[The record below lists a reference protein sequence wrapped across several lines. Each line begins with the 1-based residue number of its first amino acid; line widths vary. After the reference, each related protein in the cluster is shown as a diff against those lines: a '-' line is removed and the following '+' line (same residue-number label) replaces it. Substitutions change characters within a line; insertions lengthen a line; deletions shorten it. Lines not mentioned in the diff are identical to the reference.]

1 MIIYFIRALLIL
13 ILLFVIIVDFDL
25 PVIINTPIN
34 QLFIAIV
41 VIFII
46 ITVDEVIGFITGL
59 IFLIIYFKYYQRK
72 LYASNSSNSL
82 NPSKSSNSYFTPGTF
97 TSPFNST
104 PSVIDI
110 NSNNVN
116 GNYNSNGNYNGIG
129 NVNGNE
135 NNNEN
140 DNGGLNSFFNYF
152 KGDTKPKSYSTQPEI
167 PEHYIQEVKNNNE
180 SCTLIPYVSK
190 ELLNSAQNNIYNEEN
205 YKTEIKHDN
214 NFYGI
219 QGLNSDNTHY
229 IAFDNNFINYTN
241 L

>member
-110 NSNNVN
+110 NSNN
-116 GNYNSNGNYNGIG
+116 G
-129 NVNGNE
+129 NGNE
-135 NNNEN
+135 NDNGN

>member
-13 ILLFVIIVDFDL
+13 LLLFVIIVDFDL

-46 ITVDEVIGFITGL
+46 ITVDEIIGFITGL

-72 LYASNSSNSL
+72 LNTSNNNSPNSL
-82 NPSKSSNSYFTPGTF
+82 NSLNSLNSFIPGTF

-104 PSVIDI
+104 PSVVDV
-110 NSNNVN
+110 NNN
-116 GNYNSNGNYNGIG
+116 GNNNIN
-129 NVNGNE
+129 

-140 DNGGLNSFFNYF
+140 NGFSDNINSFFNLF
-152 KGDTKPKSYSTQPEI
+152 SGDTKPKSYSNQPEI

-180 SCTLIPYVSK
+180 SCTLIPYISK

-205 YKTEIKHDN
+205 YKTEIKQDN
-214 NFYGI
+214 NSYGI
-219 QGLNSDNTHY
+219 QGLNSDNIHF
-229 IAFDNNFINYTN
+229 IAFDNNFTNYSN